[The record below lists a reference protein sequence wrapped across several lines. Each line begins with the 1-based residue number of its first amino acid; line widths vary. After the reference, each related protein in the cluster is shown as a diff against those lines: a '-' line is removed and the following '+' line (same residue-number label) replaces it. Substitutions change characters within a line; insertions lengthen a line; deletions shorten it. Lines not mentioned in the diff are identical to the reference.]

1 MKSKISKEELFNG
14 YMALISLAL
23 FYALAFLVFDW
34 STMRN
39 HFLSIF
45 LILDNLMYHTGVGA
59 TVFKLSDYLKKKK
72 FHINEKDRNLI
83 FYSLV
88 IFLYTLMVVFLNDY
102 CITYQETESI
112 DIFWKC
118 IYIRSISSLFISI
131 IYIIRNYGQVIQ
143 ENVLQNQ
150 KLKESLLKESEKAS
164 RAQMNMLK
172 LQLDPH
178 FMFNSL
184 NTLIGLI
191 EEDPEKAED
200 FTFEL
205 SRIYKYIIS
214 NMDQDTISL
223 KAGILFIQDYC
234 QLIEIRYPQQFIIEI
249 AQNITKDPNEKILPL
264 SLQLLVEN
272 AIKHNQHSIQHPL
285 RIQIKRENDYV
296 CVTNRLNSYHSHESS
311 HILSMGVGMKNLND
325 RYKLICERIPIV
337 LQSKD
342 EYTVKIPII

>member
-1 MKSKISKEELFNG
+1 MKSKINKTELYNG
-14 YMALISLAL
+14 YMALISLAF
-23 FYALAFLVFDW
+23 FYALAFIVFDW
-34 STMRN
+34 TTM
-39 HFLSIF
+39 HKYFLSSYL
-45 LILDNLMYHTGVGA
+45 LIDNLLYYTGLGA
-59 TVFKLSDYLKKKK
+59 TVYQLSDYLKRKK

-83 FYSLV
+83 FYSSI
-88 IFLYTLMVVFLNDY
+88 IFLYTLLVVFLNDY
-102 CITYQETESI
+102 CITYQETRNM

-131 IYIIRNYGQVIQ
+131 IYIIRNYGQIIE

-164 RAQMNMLK
+164 KAQMNMLK

-184 NTLIGLI
+184 NTLVGLI
-191 EEDPEKAED
+191 EEDSKKAED

-214 NMDQDTISL
+214 NLDQDTISL
-223 KAGILFIQDYC
+223 KAGISFIHNYC

-249 AQNITKDPNEKILPL
+249 AQDITKTSHEKILPL

-272 AIKHNQHSIQHPL
+272 AIKHNQHSIQRPL
-285 RIQIKRENDYV
+285 HIQIKREEDYV
-296 CVTNRLNSYHSHESS
+296 CVTNTLVPYPDNEKT

-325 RYKLICERIPIV
+325 RYKLICDRIPVV